1 MNQNDKA
8 AFAASIRADL
18 GKKTVTQPRVNVNIS
33 ASKRATESSKGSVH
47 DIANKSLNRFNQQ
60 SSQL

>member
-18 GKKTVTQPRVNVNIS
+18 GKKTVAQPRVNVNIS
-33 ASKRATESSKGSVH
+33 ASKRATESSKGPVH